1 MKIINLQA
9 ENIKKLQAIDIT
21 PKDSVITITGKN
33 GAGKSS
39 ILDCITMALCG
50 GKEIPQEP
58 LRKGE
63 EKGKIVL
70 DLGDYQITRSFTAD
84 NTYLKI
90 EALDGEKIGSPQKF
104 LDKIV
109 GEVSFDP
116 LEFMNHP
123 AKEQRKRLLALLK
136 IDVEGLDQEEAE
148 LREQRTIVGRDRD
161 KAEAAWKAQAFHPEI
176 TETEELSPEEILAK
190 MRDMEEHNR
199 KHAED
204 TAANEDIKNRAIELS
219 NQIKVWQDEVMELR
233 KKIADGEETIAQ
245 AKETYKLTKTRL
257 AETEVYDMT
266 DISNQIQLLTV
277 KNTKI
282 RENIAYHEKKQAFK
296 DTQEDYDS
304 YTKRIDDINRKRKDL
319 LATTEMPIAELTFDE
334 GGLLYKGI
342 PLAQC
347 SDGEKLMV
355 SLSIS
360 MALNPTL
367 KVLRVKDGS
376 LLDDDNRAI
385 ISELVKDKGY
395 QLWYETVGNSST
407 VGIYIE
413 EGEIKTVDGAPVV
426 KRDPPKPPK
435 RSSRKTEKGQEKDTG
450 TQQQES
456 LPAPGPVAPWETDGA
471 GETKDQVKPAAPE
484 TTGGYVAG
492 TDDDW

>member
-9 ENIKKLQAIDIT
+9 ENIQKLQAIDIT
-21 PKDSVITITGKN
+21 PKDSVVTITGKN

-50 GKEIPQEP
+50 GKEIPKEP

-63 EKGKIVL
+63 EKGKIVI
-70 DLGDYQITRSFTAD
+70 DLGDYQVTRSFSAD

-161 KAEAAWKAQAFHPEI
+161 RAEGAWKSSPFHPET
-176 TETEELSPEEILAK
+176 TETEELSPEEILVK
-190 MRDMEEHNR
+190 MRGMEEHNR

-204 TAANEDIKNRAIELS
+204 TAANEDIKTRAIELA
-219 NQIKVWQDEVMELR
+219 NQIKVWQDEVIALR

-245 AKETYKLTKTRL
+245 AKETYKTVKARL
-257 AETEVYDMT
+257 AEQEVYDLT
-266 DISNQIQLLTV
+266 DISNQITV
-277 KNTKI
+277 MASLNVKI
-282 RENIAYHEKKQAFK
+282 RENIAYQEKKKAFK
-296 DTQEDYDS
+296 DAQEDYDS
-304 YTKRIDDINRKRKDL
+304 YTKRIEEINKKRRDL

-426 KRDPPKPPK
+426 KRDPPKPSP
-435 RSSRKTEKGQEKDTG
+435 RSRKGKQEKEKGKEE
-450 TQQQES
+450 QQQES
-456 LPAPGPVAPWETDGA
+456 LPPTGPVAPWETDGT
-471 GETKDQVKPAAPE
+471 GDEKTQVAPIE
-484 TTGGYVAG
+484 SEAKTTTGIS
-492 TDDDW
+492 DDDW